1 VLWVL
6 WVWGPRESH
15 QLAEESAVSKS
26 TLTGIIKTLH
36 TLKLVERKAH
46 PSDGRRLIIAP
57 TQKTLHLMEELFPR
71 FNELEKQVTS
81 GLTKKE
87 KSELIKKLRA
97 ILHALEG

>member
-1 VLWVL
+1 
-6 WVWGPRESH
+6 
-15 QLAEESAVSKS
+15 
-26 TLTGIIKTLH
+26 
-36 TLKLVERKAH
+36 LKLVERKAH

-57 TQKTLHLMEELFPR
+57 TQKTLHLMEELFPN

-87 KSELIKKLRA
+87 KSGLIKKLHT